1 MTSLKLTLLL
11 TSLVALPG
19 LTWLTAPGAAFL
31 EETDPAETLYRAG
44 QKAIDEKKWSQA
56 IDLFERVLSEGSK
69 HEDAALYWIA
79 YAQHKAGRR
88 NDALTRT
95 RELIESYPESSWVD
109 DAKALEVEI
118 RGGRGPAP
126 GEDEDEDLKLLAL
139 GGLMDSKPD
148 KAMAYLE
155 SYLAGAH
162 SPENKEKALFILA
175 QADELPAARKLLLA
189 VAKGAQH
196 AELRLAAID
205 ILGSAA
211 QDDKALRGELVSI
224 YKGAQDRAV
233 KIHVLEALGSADDLE
248 SLVALARGESDPALR
263 RVAIHSFGACSAP
276 QAASVLASLYGGDRQ
291 TKEAVIDTFAALDES
306 GGAKALIGLYKA
318 EQDRELRRH
327 MVQVL
332 ANMESEEADEFLQ
345 KLLGNL

>member
-1 MTSLKLTLLL
+1 MNKLKLTVLL
-11 TSLVALPG
+11 TALVALPG
-19 LTWLTAPGAAFL
+19 LAWISARAEAILD
-31 EETDPAETLYRAG
+31 ETDPADALYRAG

-56 IDLFERVLSEGSK
+56 IDLFERVLSEGGK

-88 NDALTRT
+88 NDALSRA
-95 RELIESYPESSWVD
+95 RELVESYPESSWVD

-126 GEDEDEDLKLLAL
+126 GEEEDEDLKLLAL
-139 GGLMDSKPD
+139 SGLMDSKPD

-155 SYLAGAH
+155 RYLAGAH

-175 QADELPAARKLLLA
+175 QTEELPAARKLLLA

-211 QDDKALRGELVSI
+211 EDDRSLRGELLAI
-224 YKGAQDRAV
+224 YRGSQDRAV
-233 KIHVLEALGSADDLE
+233 KIHVLEALGSAEDFE
-248 SLVALARGESDPALR
+248 SLATLARDERDSELKI
-263 RVAIHSFGACSAP
+263 VAIHSLGNCDRP
-276 QAASVLASLYGGDRQ
+276 QAASILASLYSGDRK
-291 TKEAVIDTFAALDES
+291 TKMAVIDAAGNLDEDD
-306 GGAKALIGLYKA
+306 AARTLIGLFKS

-327 MVQVL
+327 IVQRL
-332 ANMESEEADEFLQ
+332 ADIDTDAADEFLDQ
-345 KLLGNL
+345 LLGNL